1 MNLKLSK
8 AHVGDKVLSF
18 LGVLECAAWGSSWKY
33 KQHLGFIGVVSYPEN
48 VVSNS

>member
-18 LGVLECAAWGSSWKY
+18 LGASECAAWGSSWKY
-33 KQHLGFIGVVSYPEN
+33 KQHLGFIGVTSYPEN
-48 VVSNS
+48 VMSN